1 MKTVKI
7 EIIVEDIIEPYGEI
21 AGAFDIKESN
31 IESIAKYLNIDYL
44 GGDGG
49 YNNLAYIFEVDEK
62 RVNDIIAELEKIDF
76 INYVNIYNEKIRTVF
91 HTKNKIIETLEN
103 LEAQSE
109 NNVFDNSRWNKEI
122 KELEELVKEFKKIY

>member
-7 EIIVEDIIEPYGEI
+7 EILVEDVIEPYGEI

-31 IESIAKYLNIDYL
+31 IESIAKYLNIDYI

-49 YNNLAYIFEVDEK
+49 YNKLAYIFEVDEK
-62 RVNDIIAELEKIDF
+62 RVDEVITELEKIDF
-76 INYVNIYNEKIRTVF
+76 INYVSIYNEKIRNVF
-91 HTKNKIIETLEN
+91 HIKNKIIDTLEN

-109 NNVFDNSRWNKEI
+109 K
-122 KELEELVKEFKKIY
+122 